1 MQILQKTAETFAKKL
16 FGTPN
21 LAFELVSFD
30 GTILVIR
37 SEQKKDS
44 YFLQVTLNF
53 QTFNFSVNTLMLRYD
68 SYLKVNRTIMLSY
81 GNVKEAFEF
90 LEKYKIK

>member
-30 GTILVIR
+30 GTMLVIR
-37 SEQKKDS
+37 SEQKRDS
-44 YFLQVTLNF
+44 YFLQVILNF
-53 QTFNFSVNTLMLRYD
+53 QTFNFLVNTLMLRYD

-90 LEKYKIK
+90 LEKYKL

>member
-53 QTFNFSVNTLMLRYD
+53 QTFNFLVNTLMLRYD
-68 SYLKVNRTIMLSY
+68 SYLKVNRTVMLNY

-90 LEKYKIK
+90 LEKYKL

>member
-37 SEQKKDS
+37 SEQKRDS
-44 YFLQVTLNF
+44 YFLQVILNF
-53 QTFNFSVNTLMLRYD
+53 QTFNFLVNTLMLRYD
-68 SYLKVNRTIMLSY
+68 SYLKVNRTVMLNY
-81 GNVKEAFEF
+81 CNVKEAFEF
-90 LEKYKIK
+90 LEKYK